1 MNVSFHTAEP
11 LRAGLLSMIGTD
23 DTGELSKTLLH
34 RSDRLGELGVSGFT
48 LPARKEVG
56 PGLHMSLR

>member
-1 MNVSFHTAEP
+1 
-11 LRAGLLSMIGTD
+11 MIATD

-48 LPARKEVG
+48 LPARKEPG